1 MGHVQKLKGKQKVVS
16 EVKERGS
23 RDIESHIL
31 FQQGGSHCPE
41 LWFLLCPKAGL
52 VHVMGRWTDE
62 GLGLKKLGLTSE
74 ADSCQ
79 VSRKQ
84 QYRWTD
90 YISRLIWHHTSENRW
105 KRPIWED
112 KEWEKSLKL
121 HPLTSCTSVLNKP
134 FSVLTASEECFGA
147 CTLMPEPPDSCQ
159 AIFISLLSTRPSL
172 SMNQNVPIFCSTDL
186 IAPGKLTM

>member
-1 MGHVQKLKGKQKVVS
+1 MAC
-16 EVKERGS
+16 EVKEWGS
-23 RDIESHIL
+23 RDTEGHIL
-31 FQQGGSHCPE
+31 FQQGDSQLPE

-52 VHVMGRWTDE
+52 VHMMGRWTDG
-62 GLGLKKLGLTSE
+62 GLGLKMLGFTSE

-79 VSRKQ
+79 VSRMQ
-84 QYRWTD
+84 QCHRTD
-90 YISRLIWHHTSENRW
+90 YISRLIWHHTSKNRW

-112 KEWEKSLKL
+112 KEWEKSFKL
-121 HPLTSCTSVLNKP
+121 HPLTSPTSVLNKP
-134 FSVLTASEECFGA
+134 FSALTASEECFGA
-147 CTLMPEPPDSCQ
+147 CTLMPEPRDSCQ